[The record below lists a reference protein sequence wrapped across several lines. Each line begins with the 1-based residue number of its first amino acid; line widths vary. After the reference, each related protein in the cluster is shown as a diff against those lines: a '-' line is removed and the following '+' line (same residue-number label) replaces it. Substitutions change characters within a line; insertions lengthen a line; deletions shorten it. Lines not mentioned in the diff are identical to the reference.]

1 MMKLMSDYSVAVYSA
16 QECTFYGS
24 SKAISSVDS
33 SLSSH
38 TSQPDSQQL
47 NSLQQTLVFDQNLNF
62 SRIIIVVPDAW
73 LSVSRHRVDHLI
85 PSSLR
90 PLAALSYA
98 VETTFSPP
106 DTLMLSYQYEVL
118 AAPQSE
124 LTVFACSSEWGEQL
138 CLPFQRIAKACLL
151 IPLSQ
156 WGAMPLRT
164 RSWTS
169 CSRRALSV
177 FHPEKE
183 KRLKARR
190 LCRYLIVLSVLVNS
204 LASVCFISLHQ
215 QSVQAQAAR
224 QQIQAIQSAWSSTY
238 STNKFSESMLSLLQ
252 ALPMSARLAHF
263 ESENQRAHLQMTLPA
278 PDLEL
283 LLEEWRQQNP
293 DWRVDVEQQPH
304 TLFSPMSP
312 KEVVDVSIDV
322 FKS

>member
-1 MMKLMSDYSVAVYSA
+1 
-16 QECTFYGS
+16 
-24 SKAISSVDS
+24 
-33 SLSSH
+33 
-38 TSQPDSQQL
+38 
-47 NSLQQTLVFDQNLNF
+47 
-62 SRIIIVVPDAW
+62 
-73 LSVSRHRVDHLI
+73 
-85 PSSLR
+85 
-90 PLAALSYA
+90 
-98 VETTFSPP
+98 
-106 DTLMLSYQYEVL
+106 
-118 AAPQSE
+118 
-124 LTVFACSSEWGEQL
+124 
-138 CLPFQRIAKACLL
+138 
-151 IPLSQ
+151 
-156 WGAMPLRT
+156 
-164 RSWTS
+164 
-169 CSRRALSV
+169 LSV

-215 QSVQAQAAR
+215 QSAQAQAAR

-238 STNKFSESMLSLLQ
+238 STNKFSESVLGLLQ